1 MFLGGNVMENQKR
14 NAKGEGSFKTNAN
27 GTITHRKHVGYKANG
42 ARKILTV
49 TASNK
54 SACIREMRKMEK
66 EWKEKQERS
75 AFSDAITVEEL
86 CTMHL
91 QYQVAQK
98 ELKPKSIDRREC
110 TIEKHIGEYDLGKMQ
125 VQAVKSSDIDLHING
140 LINAGKLSYSSIEK
154 VLDVLNAAYSWA
166 LLLGKLEHNP
176 VTQIKTSLSK
186 RINKI
191 KNKSADEADVV
202 VLTDEEIKLFR
213 TEALSINT
221 KTGKYQY
228 PAGVYGLLLLYTGMR
243 CGEMIALRWKDVD
256 FENGLLKIE
265 KSQSMAKN
273 RTGENEDKKYIAVEG
288 TTKNEKAREI
298 RLKPEALEMLRIIR
312 EESLYTEAEDLVVT
326 TKSGREN
333 TATNLEHR
341 MATIFRNAG
350 LVEYTGA
357 LHIFRRTFATQMYE
371 EGARVKDIA
380 AYIGDL
386 ASTTEQYY
394 IAARKKVKVGDKSK
408 HIVELPRAKG

>member
-1 MFLGGNVMENQKR
+1 MKSESR
-14 NAKGEGSFKTNAN
+14 NAKGAGSFKKNQD
-27 GTITHRKHVGYKANG
+27 GTITHRKSVGYKANG
-42 ARKILTV
+42 NRKILTV
-49 TASNK
+49 TAETK
-54 SACIREMRKMEK
+54 AACIKEMRKKELAWEK
-66 EWKEKQERS
+66 EKKNT
-75 AFSDAITVEEL
+75 AFSEKVTVEEL
-86 CTMHL
+86 CKMHL
-91 QYQVAQK
+91 LYQVNQG

-125 VQAVKSSDIDLHING
+125 VKSVKSSDVDTHING

-154 VLDVLNAAYSWA
+154 ALDVLNAAYNWA
-166 LLLGKLEHNP
+166 VLFGKLESNP
-176 VTQIKTSLSK
+176 VSQIKANLSK

-191 KNKSADEADVV
+191 KNKSAEDADVV
-202 VLTDEEIKLFR
+202 VLTEEEIELFR
-213 TEALSINT
+213 KAALSINT
-221 KTGKYQY
+221 KTGKYEY

-243 CGEMIALRWKDVD
+243 CGEMIALRWRDVD
-256 FENGLLKIE
+256 FENSLLKIE

-273 RTGENEDKKYIAVEG
+273 RKGGEEDKKYIAVEG

-298 RLKPEALEMLRIIR
+298 RLKPEALEILQIIR
-312 EESLYTEAEDLVVT
+312 ESSRHTEADDLVIT
-326 TKSGREN
+326 TKSGKAN

-341 MATIFRNAG
+341 MATIFKNAG
-350 LVEYTGA
+350 LVDYTGA

-408 HIVELPRAKG
+408 HIVELPKAKG

>member
-1 MFLGGNVMENQKR
+1 MDDE
-14 NAKGEGSFKTNAN
+14 
-27 GTITHRKHVGYKANG
+27 
-42 ARKILTV
+42 
-49 TASNK
+49 
-54 SACIREMRKMEK
+54 
-66 EWKEKQERS
+66 
-75 AFSDAITVEEL
+75 
-86 CTMHL
+86 
-91 QYQVAQK
+91 
-98 ELKPKSIDRREC
+98 
-110 TIEKHIGEYDLGKMQ
+110 IE
-125 VQAVKSSDIDLHING
+125 
-140 LINAGKLSYSSIEK
+140 
-154 VLDVLNAAYSWA
+154 
-166 LLLGKLEHNP
+166 
-176 VTQIKTSLSK
+176 
-186 RINKI
+186 
-191 KNKSADEADVV
+191 
-202 VLTDEEIKLFR
+202 LFR

-221 KTGKYQY
+221 KTGQYQY

-298 RLKPEALEMLRIIR
+298 RLKPEALEMLRLIR
-312 EESLYTEAEDLVVT
+312 EKSLYTESEDLVVT
-326 TKSGREN
+326 TKTGKAN

-341 MATIFRNAG
+341 MAIIFKNVG

-408 HIVELPRAKG
+408 HIVELPKAKR

>member
-1 MFLGGNVMENQKR
+1 MENQKR

-27 GTITHRKHVGYKANG
+27 GTITHRKHVGYKTNG

-49 TASNK
+49 TANNK

-125 VQAVKSSDIDLHING
+125 VQAVRSSDIDLHING

-154 VLDVLNAAYSWA
+154 VLDVLNAAYNWA

-176 VTQIKTSLSK
+176 VSQIKASLSK

-191 KNKSADEADVV
+191 KNKSSDEADVV
-202 VLTDEEIKLFR
+202 VLTDEEVEMFR
-213 TEALSINT
+213 EEALSINT
-221 KTGKYQY
+221 KTGKYKY
-228 PAGVYGLLLLYTGMR
+228 PAGAYGLLLLYTGMR

-273 RTGENEDKKYIAVEG
+273 RTGENKDKKYIAIEG

-312 EESLYTEAEDLVVT
+312 EKSLYTEAEDLVVT
-326 TKSGREN
+326 TKSGKAN

-341 MATIFRNAG
+341 MATIFKNSG

-408 HIVELPRAKG
+408 HIVELPKAKG

>member
-1 MFLGGNVMENQKR
+1 MDKR
-14 NAKGEGSFKTNAN
+14 NPKGAGSFKTNSD
-27 GTITHRKHVGYKANG
+27 GTITHRKSVGYKSDGN
-42 ARKILTV
+42 RKILTV
-49 TASNK
+49 TADTK
-54 SACIREMRKMEK
+54 AACIKEMRKKELAWEK
-66 EWKEKQERS
+66 EKKSTVFTERV
-75 AFSDAITVEEL
+75 IVEEL
-86 CTMHL
+86 CKMHL
-91 QYQVAQK
+91 QYQIDQG

-110 TIEKHIGEYDLGKMQ
+110 TIEKHIGEFALGKMQ
-125 VQAVKSSDIDLHING
+125 VQAVKSSDIDTHING

-154 VLDVLNAAYSWA
+154 VLDVLNAAYNWA

-176 VTQIKTSLSK
+176 VSQIKASLSK

-191 KNKSADEADVV
+191 KNKSSDEADVV
-202 VLTDEEIKLFR
+202 VLTDEEVKMFR
-213 TEALSINT
+213 TEALSVNT

-273 RTGENEDKKYIAVEG
+273 RTRENEDKKYIAVEG

-298 RLKPEALEMLRIIR
+298 RLKPEALEMLRLIR
-312 EESLYTEAEDLVVT
+312 EKSLYTKSEDLVVT
-326 TKSGREN
+326 TKTGKAN

-341 MATIFRNAG
+341 MATIFKNAG

-408 HIVELPRAKG
+408 HIVELPKAKG